1 MSVIEI
7 VAGALLIVASLVIIL
22 VVLAQDT
29 KEQGLTSAIGGGYND
44 SFYGK
49 NGSNTKDA
57 KLNKT
62 QKWLIEEVK
71 KLLPE
76 TYLDTSNLYKIMTGE
91 IKSNKIEAAINEV
104 LDINYTQNAENV
116 NS

>member
-22 VVLAQDT
+22 VVLA

-57 KLNKT
+57 KLNRLT
-62 QKWLIEEVK
+62 RISAILIFVITLAVNIIYQIK
-71 KLLPE
+71 K
-76 TYLDTSNLYKIMTGE
+76 
-91 IKSNKIEAAINEV
+91 
-104 LDINYTQNAENV
+104 
-116 NS
+116 

>member
-49 NGSNTKDA
+49 KRFKHQGR
-57 KLNKT
+57 
-62 QKWLIEEVK
+62 
-71 KLLPE
+71 
-76 TYLDTSNLYKIMTGE
+76 
-91 IKSNKIEAAINEV
+91 
-104 LDINYTQNAENV
+104 
-116 NS
+116 

>member
-57 KLNKT
+57 KLRLT
-62 QKWLIEEVK
+62 RISAILIFVITLAVNIIYQIK
-71 KLLPE
+71 K
-76 TYLDTSNLYKIMTGE
+76 
-91 IKSNKIEAAINEV
+91 
-104 LDINYTQNAENV
+104 
-116 NS
+116 

>member
-49 NGSNTKDA
+49 NGSNTK
-57 KLNKT
+57 LNRLT
-62 QKWLIEEVK
+62 RISAILIFVITLAVNIIYQIK
-71 KLLPE
+71 K
-76 TYLDTSNLYKIMTGE
+76 
-91 IKSNKIEAAINEV
+91 
-104 LDINYTQNAENV
+104 
-116 NS
+116 

>member
-44 SFYGK
+44 SFYG
-49 NGSNTKDA
+49 SNTKDA
-57 KLNKT
+57 KLNRLT
-62 QKWLIEEVK
+62 RISAILIFVITLAVNIIYQIK
-71 KLLPE
+71 K
-76 TYLDTSNLYKIMTGE
+76 
-91 IKSNKIEAAINEV
+91 
-104 LDINYTQNAENV
+104 
-116 NS
+116 

>member
-49 NGSNTKDA
+49 NARPAPCRAFSFGK
-57 KLNKT
+57 
-62 QKWLIEEVK
+62 
-71 KLLPE
+71 
-76 TYLDTSNLYKIMTGE
+76 
-91 IKSNKIEAAINEV
+91 
-104 LDINYTQNAENV
+104 
-116 NS
+116 

>member
-29 KEQGLTSAIGGGYND
+29 KEQGFTSAIGGGYND

-57 KLNKT
+57 KLNRLT
-62 QKWLIEEVK
+62 RISAILIFVITLAVNIIYQIK
-71 KLLPE
+71 K
-76 TYLDTSNLYKIMTGE
+76 
-91 IKSNKIEAAINEV
+91 
-104 LDINYTQNAENV
+104 
-116 NS
+116 

>member
-7 VAGALLIVASLVIIL
+7 VAGALLIVASLVII
-22 VVLAQDT
+22 LAQDT

-57 KLNKT
+57 KLNRLT
-62 QKWLIEEVK
+62 RISAILIFVITLAVNIIYQIK
-71 KLLPE
+71 K
-76 TYLDTSNLYKIMTGE
+76 
-91 IKSNKIEAAINEV
+91 
-104 LDINYTQNAENV
+104 
-116 NS
+116 

>member
-57 KLNKT
+57 KLNRLT
-62 QKWLIEEVK
+62 RC
-71 KLLPE
+71 
-76 TYLDTSNLYKIMTGE
+76 DTDIRDNSCCKYHLSDQE
-91 IKSNKIEAAINEV
+91 IIARPAPCRAFSFGK
-104 LDINYTQNAENV
+104 
-116 NS
+116 